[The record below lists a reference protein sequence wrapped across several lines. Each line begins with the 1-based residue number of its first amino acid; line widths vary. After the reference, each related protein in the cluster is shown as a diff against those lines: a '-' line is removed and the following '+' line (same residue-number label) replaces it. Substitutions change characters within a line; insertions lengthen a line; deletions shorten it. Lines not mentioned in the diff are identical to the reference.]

1 MASGKKNYFRHST
14 NAFEDEKIQNAIALL
29 GYEGYA
35 YYFILLETL
44 AKQCENEYKN
54 PIRIHAQTLRTVWR
68 KQTKSC
74 KKVVEK
80 LEQSGLFVVTKYP
93 QSSNKVVTKCQQS
106 GNKVTT
112 FNESFYEF
120 SIPNLSKYMGKYQTK
135 KSANTPNKKKEKEK
149 KEKEIKIKENVHSD
163 LIAEI
168 VSYLNN
174 ATGKKYSPKT
184 DKTIRL
190 INALLN
196 KKYEYKD
203 FTHVIDVKCQEWKND
218 DKMSQYLRPETLFG
232 SKFES
237 YLNQPKQ
244 LTESD
249 IERMLHEL

>member
-93 QSSNKVVTKCQQS
+93 QSSNKVVTKSQQS

-120 SIPNLSKYMGKYQTK
+120 SIPNLAKYMGKYQTK
-135 KSANTPNKKKEKEK
+135 KLPNMPNKKKVKEK
-149 KEKEIKIKENVHSD
+149 KVKESKPLNQDIEKII
-163 LIAEI
+163 
-168 VSYLNN
+168 SYLNN
-174 ATGKKYSPKT
+174 ATGKNYKPNTSKT
-184 DKTIRL
+184 VKFISAL
-190 INALLN
+190 I
-196 KKYEYKD
+196 KDGFKYED
-203 FTHVIDVKCQEWKND
+203 FTHVIDVKTQQWKDD
-218 DKMSQYLRPETLFG
+218 DKMQKFLRPETLFG

-237 YLNQPKQ
+237 YLNEEKK

-249 IERMLHEL
+249 LEKMFRDM